1 MALKYVGKLITDT
14 QVFAMSEGIT
24 TTTYNIQKKS
34 SLAIQKNDG
43 ERTLYIV
50 QAGTPVPSNDADC
63 VGIVFENWD
72 VTDAGGPI
80 PIALS
85 GTINEV
91 NAAALGITYTANCKA
106 ALKNFNFL
114 GANMDTAAALFLSAV
129 AQTSA
134 ASYAFATGLT
144 YTLTLTGDT
153 FIDGVAD
160 KPINWIAGLPAG
172 FYIDSITKTSAT
184 VYSIVVKAINNS
196 IALPSGGRVTFAVLA
211 QALTNGDAPAAAICD
226 IATV

>member
-34 SLAIQKNDG
+34 SLAVQKNDG
-43 ERTLYIV
+43 EKVLYIV
-50 QAGTPVPSNDADC
+50 QAGTPVPSNDEHC
-63 VGIVFENWD
+63 IGLVFENWD
-72 VTDAGGPI
+72 VTDNGGPI

-91 NAAALGITYTANCKA
+91 NAAALGIVYDADCKTA
-106 ALKNFNFL
+106 LRNFNFL
-114 GANMDTAAALFLSAV
+114 GSNMNTAASLFLAAV
-129 AQTSA
+129 ATTSA
-134 ASYAFATGLT
+134 ASYAYATGLV

-153 FIDGVAD
+153 FIDGVAN
-160 KPINWIAGLPAG
+160 KPLNWVVGLPAG
-172 FYIDSITKTSAT
+172 FYVDSISKTSTT
-184 VYSIVVKAINNS
+184 VYSITVKAINSS
-196 IALPSGGRVTFAVLA
+196 IALPANGRVTFSVLA
-211 QALTNGDAPAAAICD
+211 QALTNGNTPATAICD

>member
-43 ERTLYIV
+43 EKVRYIV
-50 QAGTPVPSNDADC
+50 QAGTPVPSNDENC
-63 VGIVFENWD
+63 IGLVFENWD
-72 VTDAGGPI
+72 VTDNGGPI

-91 NAAALGITYTANCKA
+91 NAAALGIVYDADCKD
-106 ALKNFNFL
+106 ALRNFNFL
-114 GANMDTAAALFLSAV
+114 GSNMDSAAALFLSAV

-134 ASYAFATGLT
+134 ASYAYATGLT

-172 FYIDSITKTSAT
+172 FYVDSITKTSTT
-184 VYSIVVKAINNS
+184 VYSIVVKAVNSS
-196 IALPSGGRVTFAVLA
+196 IALPSNGRVTFAVLA

>member
-50 QAGTPVPSNDADC
+50 QAGTPVPSNDGDC
-63 VGIVFENWD
+63 VGVVFENWD

-184 VYSIVVKAINNS
+184 VYSIVVKAINSS

>member
-24 TTTYNIQKKS
+24 TTTYNIQKQS

-43 ERTLYIV
+43 ERVHYIV
-50 QAGTPVPSNDADC
+50 QAGTPVPSNDENC
-63 VGIVFENWD
+63 IGLVFENWD
-72 VTDAGGPI
+72 VTDNGGPI

-91 NAAALGITYTANCKA
+91 NAAALGIVYDADCKA
-106 ALKNFNFL
+106 ALRNFNFL
-114 GANMDTAAALFLSAV
+114 GSNMDSAAALFLSAA

-153 FIDGVAD
+153 FIDGVAN
-160 KPINWIAGLPAG
+160 KPLNWIAGLPAG
-172 FYIDSITKTSAT
+172 FYVASITKTSTT
-184 VYSIVVKAINNS
+184 VYSIVVKAINSS
-196 IALPSGGRVTFAVLA
+196 IALPSGGRVTFSVLA
-211 QALTNGDAPAAAICD
+211 QALTNGNAPAAAICD

>member
-24 TTTYNIQKKS
+24 TTTYNIQKQS
-34 SLAIQKNDG
+34 SLAITKNDG
-43 ERTLYIV
+43 ERVHYIV
-50 QAGTPVPSNDADC
+50 QAGTPVPSNDEHC
-63 VGIVFENWD
+63 IGLVFENWD
-72 VTDAGGPI
+72 VTDSGGPI

-91 NAAALGITYTANCKA
+91 NAAALGIIYDADCKTA
-106 ALKNFNFL
+106 LRNFNFL
-114 GANMDTAAALFLSAV
+114 GSNMDTAAALSLTAV
-129 AQTSA
+129 AGTSA

-160 KPINWIAGLPAG
+160 KTVNWIAGLPAG
-172 FYIDSITKTSAT
+172 FYVDSITKTSTT
-184 VYSIVVKAINNS
+184 VYTIVVKAINSS
-196 IALPSGGRVTFAVLA
+196 IALPSGGRVTFSVLA
-211 QALTNGDAPAAAICD
+211 QALTNGNVPAAAICD

>member
-34 SLAIQKNDG
+34 SLAVQKNDG

-50 QAGTPVPSNDADC
+50 QAGTPVPSNDGDC
-63 VGIVFENWD
+63 IGIVFENWD
-72 VTDAGGPI
+72 VTDNGGPI

-91 NAAALGITYTANCKA
+91 NAAKLGITYAAACKA
-106 ALKNFNFL
+106 ALKNVNFM
-114 GANMDTAAALFLSAV
+114 GDNMDSGAMILLEAAPQTTAAA
-129 AQTSA
+129 
-134 ASYAFATGLT
+134 YAHATGLT

-153 FIDGVAD
+153 FVDNVAD
-160 KPINWIAGLPAG
+160 KPINWIVNVPAGL
-172 FYIDSITKTSAT
+172 YVDSITKTSTT
-184 VYSIVVKAINNS
+184 VYSIVIKALDSS
-196 IALPSGGRVTFAVLA
+196 IVPPADGRVTFGVLE
-211 QALTNGDAPAAAICD
+211 QALTNGNTPNAAICD
-226 IATV
+226 IYDV

>member
-91 NAAALGITYTANCKA
+91 NAAALGISYTSACKG

-184 VYSIVVKAINNS
+184 VYSIVVKAINSS

>member
-43 ERTLYIV
+43 ERVRYIV

-91 NAAALGITYTANCKA
+91 NAAALGISYASACKG
-106 ALKNFNFL
+106 ALKNMNFL
-114 GANMDTAAALFLSAV
+114 GANMDSAAALSLAAV
-129 AQTSA
+129 AGTSA
-134 ASYAFATGLT
+134 ASYAYATGLS

-153 FIDGVAD
+153 FIDSVAD
-160 KPINWIAGLPAG
+160 KPINWSVGLPAG
-172 FYIDSITKTSAT
+172 FYVDSITKTSTT
-184 VYSIVVKAINNS
+184 VYTIVVKAVNSS
-196 IALPSGGRVTFAVLA
+196 IALPSNGRVTFAVMA

>member
-43 ERTLYIV
+43 EKVHYIV
-50 QAGTPVPSNDADC
+50 QAGTPVPSNDENC
-63 VGIVFENWD
+63 IGLVFENWD

-91 NAAALGITYTANCKA
+91 NAAALGIIYDADCKTA
-106 ALKNFNFL
+106 LRNFNFL
-114 GANMDTAAALFLSAV
+114 GSNMDTAAALFLSAV

-134 ASYAFATGLT
+134 ASYAYATGLT

-160 KPINWIAGLPAG
+160 KLINWVAGLPAG
-172 FYIDSITKTSAT
+172 FYIDSITKTSTT
-184 VYSIVVKAINNS
+184 VYSIVVKAINSS
-196 IALPSGGRVTFAVLA
+196 IVLPSDGRVTFSVLA